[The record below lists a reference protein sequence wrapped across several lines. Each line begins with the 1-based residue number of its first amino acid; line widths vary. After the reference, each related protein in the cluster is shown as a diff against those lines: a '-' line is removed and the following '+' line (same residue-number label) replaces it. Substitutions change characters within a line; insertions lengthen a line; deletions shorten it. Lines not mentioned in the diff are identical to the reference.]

1 MDTMDV
7 METTEPAW
15 PEPGVKLMSTIEPV
29 GADEDVQVS
38 AVPVFIGWWQGAG
51 QAALRLYNA
60 SMAVN
65 LPAGVLRDTIKQYF
79 DNGGERAFVLSW
91 AAPEPA
97 NKASFQAL
105 QTWWK
110 KRLQNDLT
118 PILSEPSITLVVVPQ
133 LVPCIES
140 LVPFPH
146 VDDQITNDQVADALI
161 ESWRLLLSAVH
172 ASRSDLFFVL
182 DAPNQPKVAKHCIDV
197 LRKKQPLGE
206 LGQHAA
212 LYGPHL
218 VTDYRSSNKAGL
230 KEPASRLYGEYWVV
244 PPCGAVLGVIAR
256 TDREVGVW
264 KAPANEALSHVLQPQ
279 YLETQASGWFDV
291 SRASINLIRSFPGRG
306 TRVWGCRTLSGEAGS
321 PFRYVQVRRLVTW
334 IEANLRE
341 RCRFAVFEPN
351 HEVTW
356 FQLRGLCSA
365 WLRQLWL
372 EGGLAGADETS
383 AYSVH
388 VGLNETMTQVDIDA
402 GRLIISVAVAVLH
415 AAERIEIKLVLKL
428 GDTTAAGTETVRGAL
443 A

>member
-1 MDTMDV
+1 MK
-7 METTEPAW
+7 TTETAW
-15 PEPGVKLMSTIEPV
+15 PEPGVKLISTIDPV
-29 GADEDVQVS
+29 DANEDVQAS
-38 AVPVFIGWWQGAG
+38 AVPVFIGWWPGAG
-51 QAALRLYNA
+51 QAALRLCNA

-65 LPAGVLRDTIKQYF
+65 VPAGVLHDTLKQYF
-79 DNGGERAFVLSW
+79 DNGGECAFVLSW
-91 AAPEPA
+91 ADPEPA
-97 NKASFQAL
+97 NQASCQMW
-105 QTWWK
+105 QTWWNQ
-110 KRLQNDLT
+110 RLQSDLA
-118 PILSEPSITLVVVPQ
+118 PILSEPSITLVAVPQ
-133 LVPCIES
+133 LVPCIEALPS
-140 LVPFPH
+140 FH
-146 VDDQITNDQVADALI
+146 HDDQTINDQVADALI
-161 ESWRLLLSAVH
+161 EVWRSLLNAVH

-182 DAPNQPKVAKHCIDV
+182 DAPSQPGVAKHCIDT

-218 VTDYRSSNKAGL
+218 MTDYRSNNKVGL
-230 KEPASRLYGEYWVV
+230 KESTPRPYDEYRIV

-256 TDREVGVW
+256 TDREIGVW
-264 KAPANEALSHVLQPQ
+264 KAPANEALSHVLQPR
-279 YLETQASGWFDV
+279 YPETQASGWFDV

-306 TRVWGCRTLSGEAGS
+306 TRVWGCRTLAGEADS

-383 AYSVH
+383 AYSVQ
-388 VGLNETMTQVDIDA
+388 VGLNETLTQADIDA
-402 GRLIISVAVAVLH
+402 GRLMIRVAVAVLH
-415 AAERIEIKLVLKL
+415 AAECIEIKLVLKL
-428 GDTTAAGTETVRGAL
+428 GDTTAAGTETVGGPL

>member
-1 MDTMDV
+1 MNV
-7 METTEPAW
+7 METTETVW
-15 PEPGVKLMSTIEPV
+15 PEPGVKLTSTIEPM
-29 GADEDVQVS
+29 GADEEVQSS
-38 AVPVFIGWWQGAG
+38 AVPVFIGWRQEDV
-51 QAALRLYNA
+51 QAVLKPCDV
-60 SMAVN
+60 STVSKV
-65 LPAGVLRDTIKQYF
+65 PAGVLHDTLKQYF

-91 AAPEPA
+91 AAPKPA
-97 NKASFQAL
+97 NKVSFQAL

-110 KRLQNDLT
+110 ERLQSDLT
-118 PILSEPSITLVVVPQ
+118 PILSEPSITLVAVPQ
-133 LVPCIES
+133 LVPCIEAV
-140 LVPFPH
+140 VPFLH
-146 VDDQITNDQVADALI
+146 VDDQTTHDQVADALI
-161 ESWRLLLSAVH
+161 GSWRSLLSAVH

-182 DAPNQPKVAKHCIDV
+182 DAPSQPKVAKRCIDA
-197 LRKKQPLGE
+197 LRDAQTLGA

-218 VTDYRSSNKAGL
+218 VTDYGPDNNAGL
-230 KEPASRLYGEYWVV
+230 KEPASRPYDGYRIV
-244 PPCGAVLGVIAR
+244 PPCGAVLGVFAR
-256 TDREVGVW
+256 TDREIGVW

-279 YLETQASGWFDV
+279 YPETQASGWFDV

-306 TRVWGCRTLSGEAGS
+306 TRVWGCRTLSGETGS
-321 PFRYVQVRRLVTW
+321 SFRYVQVRRLVTW

-341 RCRFAVFEPN
+341 QCRFAVFEPN

-388 VGLNETMTQVDIDA
+388 VGLNETMTQADIDA
-402 GRLIISVAVAVLH
+402 GRLVISVAVAVLH

-428 GDTTAAGTETVRGAL
+428 GDTTAAGTETVGGPL

>member
-1 MDTMDV
+1 MNV
-7 METTEPAW
+7 MKTTETAW
-15 PEPGVKLMSTIEPV
+15 PEPGVKLMSTIDPV
-29 GADEDVQVS
+29 GANEDVQAS

-51 QAALRLYNA
+51 QAALRLCNA

-65 LPAGVLRDTIKQYF
+65 VPAGVLRDTLKQYF
-79 DNGGERAFVLSW
+79 DNGGECAFVLSW
-91 AAPEPA
+91 ADPESA
-97 NKASFQAL
+97 NQASCQMW
-105 QTWWK
+105 QTWWNQ
-110 KRLQNDLT
+110 RLQSDLA
-118 PILSEPSITLVVVPQ
+118 PILSEPSITLVAVPQ
-133 LVPCIES
+133 LVPCIEALTS
-140 LVPFPH
+140 FLH
-146 VDDQITNDQVADALI
+146 DDQTINDQVADALI
-161 ESWRLLLSAVH
+161 EAWRSLLRAVH

-182 DAPNQPKVAKHCIDV
+182 DAPSQPKVAKHCIDA

-218 VTDYRSSNKAGL
+218 VTDYRSNNKAGL
-230 KEPASRLYGEYWVV
+230 KELKSRPYDGYRIV

-306 TRVWGCRTLSGEAGS
+306 TRVWGCRTLAGEVHS

-341 RCRFAVFEPN
+341 RCRFAMFEPN

-365 WLRQLWL
+365 WLRQVWL
-372 EGGLAGADETS
+372 DGGLAGADETS
-383 AYSVH
+383 AYSVQ
-388 VGLNETMTQVDIDA
+388 VGLNETLTQADINA
-402 GRLIISVAVAVLH
+402 GRLMIRVAVAVLH

-428 GDTTAAGTETVRGAL
+428 GDTTAAGTETVGGPL
-443 A
+443 T